1 MEEIRQYILSVL
13 SAAVITSLI
22 VRFIGKQ
29 EAVAGIVRMISSVF
43 LVITVIS
50 PVIKLQIKDV
60 SQYVSALE
68 EDGKDIIYEAK
79 SQAESE
85 TQSIISDKVETYI
98 EDKAASYG
106 AVITATVGITEPDSL
121 KPDTIAIEG
130 EVSPYI
136 KKILQEAITDDLGI
150 REDRQIW
157 K

>member
-1 MEEIRQYILSVL
+1 MDEIRQYILSIL

-22 VRFIGKQ
+22 VRLIGKQ
-29 EAVAGIVRMISSVF
+29 EAVAGIVKMIASVF

-50 PVIKLQIKDV
+50 PIIKLQIEDI
-60 SQYVSALE
+60 SQYVGALE
-68 EDGKDIIYEAK
+68 EDGKDIISEAK

-85 TQSIISDKVETYI
+85 KQSIISDNVQTYI

-106 AVITATVGITEPDSL
+106 AVITATVGITEPDAL
-121 KPDTIAIEG
+121 KPDTITIEG

-136 KKILQEAITDDLGI
+136 KKLLKETITDDLGI